1 MSSGFEKIVWNSTFE
16 TGMEEIDR
24 QHRLLVDTIN
34 QASHLLRDEYLQE
47 DLRTIVNNL
56 IRYTQFHFET
66 EEQLMLER
74 HYSHQSPHDYEKHI
88 EEHFEFSTKVLEIHQ
103 QIQEGKSIEGEE
115 IINYLCQW
123 LVGHILHTDQV
134 MVQTLYKNSR

>member
-1 MSSGFEKIVWNSTFE
+1 MSSGFEKIVWSSTFE

-34 QASHLLRDEYLQE
+34 QASNLLRDEYLQE
-47 DLRTIVNNL
+47 DLRTIVNTL

-66 EEQLMLER
+66 EEQFMLDSQ
-74 HYSHQSPHDYEKHI
+74 YSYQSPQEYEKHI

-123 LVGHILHTDQV
+123 LIGHILNTDQT
-134 MVQTLYKNSR
+134 MVQSIKKSDK